1 MRVKIMSN
9 ASRFNKNK
17 LINQVAQN
25 RIKAHIINSMPYNLD
40 GGLDELDSDL
50 LAISSAIDLMSETDK
65 MVVTIYSDDSGFCIS
80 ARYDY
85 RTPFYGHSKL
95 DLVFIYASFEAAFD
109 LLLNTIL
116 SIKKHNIKIKLWYP
130 KGVTNEKLSSNT
142 FKGKM
147 FFILKK

>member
-1 MRVKIMSN
+1 MGDLFK
-9 ASRFNKNK
+9 FNKK
-17 LINQVAQN
+17 CLINQAAED
-25 RIKAHIINSMPYNLD
+25 RIKTHVINSMPYNID
-40 GGLDELDSDL
+40 GGLDDLESDL
-50 LAISSAIDLMSETDK
+50 LTLSSAIDSMLDTDK

-95 DLVFIYASFEAAFD
+95 DLVFIYASFEAACD
-109 LLLNTIL
+109 LLVNTIL

-130 KGVTNEKLSSNT
+130 KGVTNEQLSSDS

-147 FFILKK
+147 FFILTK